1 MADVEMAPAAG
12 LKRKDEDTKVLA
24 PSNGAPG
31 GETTVANG
39 GSSCTARAAGPC
51 AAPRAPRAAHCLEL
65 RAGRCLRARARP
77 RAPAAAAAARLTVW
91 VPDRTPL
98 LRAGDAP
105 AKKAKGAAGAAKKG
119 GKGAKKATEDTP
131 PEEAAAAAAAAPR
144 AGRVAAQGVRYT
156 DMEASVD
163 EALRRSKADLYV
175 APKEEA
181 AAVSEAQALEQT
193 HGTAGVRR
201 IFDFKGALAPP
212 CLSRHYAVML
222 QRCALALRCPH

>member
-1 MADVEMAPAAG
+1 MADRP
-12 LKRKDEDTKVLA
+12 
-24 PSNGAPG
+24 PS
-31 GETTVANG
+31 
-39 GSSCTARAAGPC
+39 
-51 AAPRAPRAAHCLEL
+51 
-65 RAGRCLRARARP
+65 
-77 RAPAAAAAARLTVW
+77 
-91 VPDRTPL
+91 

-105 AKKAKGAAGAAKKG
+105 AKKAKGAEGGAAGAAKKG
-119 GKGAKKATEDTP
+119 AKGAKKATEDTP
-131 PEEAAAAAAAAPR
+131 PEEAAAAAAAPR

-163 EALRRSKADLYV
+163 EALRRSKADMYV

-212 CLSRHYAVML
+212 RLSRQDAVML
-222 QRCALALRCPH
+222 QRCALALRCPR